1 MEAQIFIWAFFISF
15 KMKKIVILFTS
26 LLLLSCS
33 SDDNVN
39 STPIPTGSDTVTFS
53 FDGENFSTINSN
65 INLEKLHISVYPFGG
80 GSLII
85 FRLSNNEKAV
95 EISIGSEYSFEEG
108 KSYPINAR
116 QTANVSGR
124 ITYYAINSATKW
136 ASTNNEIGGTITIV
150 KLDYEN
156 KIVAATFEFDAVED
170 DGTVHTIRNG
180 WFDLKF

>member
-1 MEAQIFIWAFFISF
+1 
-15 KMKKIVILFTS
+15 MKKIVVLFTS

-33 SDDNVN
+33 SDDNTN
-39 STPIPTGSDTVTFS
+39 STPTPTGSDTVTFS
-53 FDGENFSTINSN
+53 FNDENFSTKKSD
-65 INLEKLHISVYPFGG
+65 INLEKLHISVYPFG

-95 EISIGSEYSFEEG
+95 EISIGSEFKFEEG
-108 KSYPINAR
+108 KSYAINGR
-116 QTANVSGR
+116 QTTNVSGR
-124 ITYYAINSATKW
+124 ITYYAFNSATKW

-156 KIVAATFEFDAVED
+156 KIVAATFEFDAVEEN
-170 DGTVHTIRNG
+170 GTIYSIRNG